1 MKQTLH
7 TSRRAFKLAL
17 LCLMAFVTWGGNYC
31 IAQETAYKTLS
42 FPDGNS
48 KRVQSYTDTWS
59 ATISGFT
66 WEIVKFNNNNS
77 GWKFIRAGS
86 KKNASVAKIKNE
98 TPFDRAIGKVVVD
111 IAEIENTQIKN
122 INSIKFEVSSD
133 GFQTIDQTITITS
146 DFNNIEKHT
155 FVVSNPRVGQ
165 YFRLTFDLKQGSGN
179 GFVQINKVEYYEDAS
194 NKTATSLSFDA
205 PSYTISKDQT
215 LQQRPTLKAD
225 EQTLS
230 GKTITWSSDNEKV
243 ATVDVATGIVTGV
256 GLGKAKIT
264 AKFAGDDEYKSS
276 TASYEIIV
284 KGAPALSFPEASYNI
299 FANDKFAA
307 PKLTKS
313 PADVV
318 VTYSSSDEK
327 VATVEASTGE
337 VTIVGAGTAK
347 ITATSQVTDVYEEA
361 QASYDLVVT
370 KFTPKLSFPQTSYT
384 IEMGDAFSAPKL
396 GGLPEGVTPVYTSS
410 KEEVATVDEATGKV
424 NIVGV
429 GTTTI
434 TVTSPETGIY
444 EGATASYVLT
454 VNRATTRKVTFDF
467 ANQVDVSNIEEDGV
481 CLKFEKAGS
490 QNEPYW
496 NASGHIRFYKLSV
509 ITITANSN
517 IKNVKFEFVGADK
530 IKSAVTNPGNYA
542 ANVWNFS
549 DVKAKT
555 GTLKNN
561 GSVAKIKKIIVTTE
575 LPTSVGTITIATP
588 EGFGTYYNSNSYI
601 LPEGL
606 TAFGYTKAN
615 TDGTLVKTEEFTGGD
630 VVPANAAL
638 VVKGNEGDYE
648 CYATDQVATKT
659 LEGNLLKGV
668 AKATTVEKAE
678 GFKRYV
684 LTTVNNVLG
693 FYRTKSG
700 NIKVPANRAYLE
712 LTEAQA
718 QAVSFFQLDGETTGI
733 ENATATTKEAPKAI
747 YTLSGVRLKATTTQ
761 GLPAGAYVVNG
772 KVVIVK

>member
-1 MKQTLH
+1 
-7 TSRRAFKLAL
+7 
-17 LCLMAFVTWGGNYC
+17 MAFVTWGGNYC

-42 FPDGNS
+42 FPDDNQKDNGVNVYIQKWTAKIGDFS
-48 KRVQSYTDTWS
+48 
-59 ATISGFT
+59 
-66 WEIVKFNNNNS
+66 WEIANFNNNN
-77 GWKFIRAGS
+77 WNNWTFIKAGRQ
-86 KKNASVAKIKNE
+86 KYASVATIDNT
-98 TPFDRAIGKVVVD
+98 TPFDKAIGKIVVEVKDDVD
-111 IAEIENTQIKN
+111 AGLV
-122 INSIKFEVSSD
+122 NSICLQVASDAGFSNVIETIELKSYKKTDFVFNVSAP
-133 GFQTIDQTITITS
+133 QA
-146 DFNNIEKHT
+146 NL
-155 FVVSNPRVGQ
+155 
-165 YFRLTFDLKQGSGN
+165 YYRLKFDLKKGDKKKN
-179 GFVQINKVEYYEDAS
+179 GFLQVNKVEYYEDVS

-215 LQQRPTLKAD
+215 LTKLPTLKAD
-225 EQTLS
+225 EKPLF

-243 ATVDVATGIVTGV
+243 ATVDANGTVTGV
-256 GLGKAKIT
+256 AAGNAKIT
-264 AKFAGDDEYKSS
+264 AKFAGDDEYETS

-284 KGAPALSFPEASYNI
+284 KGAPS
-299 FANDKFAA
+299 
-307 PKLTKS
+307 
-313 PADVV
+313 
-318 VTYSSSDEK
+318 
-327 VATVEASTGE
+327 
-337 VTIVGAGTAK
+337 
-347 ITATSQVTDVYEEA
+347 
-361 QASYDLVVT
+361 
-370 KFTPKLSFPQTSYT
+370 LSFPQTSYT
-384 IEMGDAFSAPKL
+384 VEMGDVFSTPKL
-396 GGLPEGVTPVYTSS
+396 EGLPKGVTPVYTSS
-410 KEEVATVDEATGKV
+410 NTEVATVNAATGEV
-424 NIVGV
+424 AIVGV

-444 EGATASYVLT
+444 EMATASYELT
-454 VNRATTRKVTFDF
+454 VKLATTKKVTIDF
-467 ANQVDVSNIEEDGV
+467 STFGYTDQQKVTEVSQDGITMT
-481 CLKFEKAGS
+481 LAKGS
-490 QNEPYW
+490 GKTDPQW
-496 NASGHIRFYKLSV
+496 IDDSKTLRFYD
-509 ITITANSN
+509 
-517 IKNVKFEFVGADK
+517 KN
-530 IKSAVTNPGNYA
+530 
-542 ANVWNFS
+542 
-549 DVKAKT
+549 
-555 GTLKNN
+555 TLKIASNN
-561 GSVAKIKKIIVTTE
+561 RIKKVHFFFYTKKNEVSEVNPTYDAGDFQFLDAGKNEGELDLSACNTKEVTLTFSGKVFYTKMIVTTDV
-575 LPTSVGTITIATP
+575 SVGTISIAAP

-606 TAFGYTKAN
+606 TAFGYTTAN

-747 YTLSGVRLKATTTQ
+747 YTLSGVRLKATTTK

>member
-1 MKQTLH
+1 
-7 TSRRAFKLAL
+7 
-17 LCLMAFVTWGGNYC
+17 MAFVTWGGNYC

-42 FPDGNS
+42 FPDDNRNNNNKYS
-48 KRVQSYTDTWS
+48 SYEKSWTAKIGDFS
-59 ATISGFT
+59 
-66 WEIVKFNNNNS
+66 WEIANFNNNQWDNS
-77 GWKFIRAGS
+77 WKYIKAGR
-86 KKNASVAKIKNE
+86 KKVASVATIKNE

-133 GFQTIDQTITITS
+133 GFQTIDQTNTITS
-146 DFNNIEKHT
+146 DFNNVEKHT
-155 FVVSNPRVGQ
+155 FVVSNPRVGL
-165 YFRLTFDLKQGSGN
+165 YFRMTFDMKAGVKN

-215 LQQRPTLKAD
+215 LQQLPILKAG

-230 GKTITWSSDNEKV
+230 GKTITWSSDNKDV
-243 ATVDVATGIVTGV
+243 ATVDENGTVTGV
-256 GLGKAKIT
+256 GLGKANIT
-264 AKFAGDDEYKSS
+264 AKFAGDDTYKTSK
-276 TASYEIIV
+276 ASYEIKV
-284 KGAPALSFPEASYNI
+284 KGAPALSFPQTSYDI
-299 FANDKFAA
+299 FANA
-307 PKLTKS
+307 PFTAPVLTKS

-318 VTYSSSDEK
+318 VTYSSSDDK
-327 VATVEASTGE
+327 VATVDASTGE
-337 VTIVGAGTAK
+337 VSIVGAGTAK
-347 ITATSQVTDVYEEA
+347 ITATSQVTDVYEVA
-361 QASYDLVVT
+361 SASYDLVVT
-370 KFTPKLSFPQTSYT
+370 KFTPELSFPQTSYT

-410 KEEVATVDEATGKV
+410 KEEVATVDKATGKV

-509 ITITANSN
+509 MTITANSN

-606 TAFGYTKAN
+606 TAFGYKEAN
-615 TDGTLVKTEEFTGGD
+615 TDGTLVKTDEFTGGD

-668 AKATTVEKAE
+668 AKATTIEKAE

-700 NIKVPANRAYLE
+700 NIKMPANRAYLE

-747 YTLSGVRLKATTTQ
+747 YTLSGVRLKATTTK

>member
-1 MKQTLH
+1 
-7 TSRRAFKLAL
+7 
-17 LCLMAFVTWGGNYC
+17 MAFVTWGGNYC

-42 FPDGNS
+42 FPDDN
-48 KRVQSYTDTWS
+48 KENNKTQVYTGTWKAKIGDFS
-59 ATISGFT
+59 
-66 WEIVKFNNNNS
+66 WEIKNFSNNNW
-77 GWKFIRAGS
+77 GWTNIRAGR
-86 KKNASVAKIKNE
+86 KKVASVATIKNE
-98 TPFDRAIGKVVVD
+98 TPFDRAIGKVVAD
-111 IAEIENTQIKN
+111 IAKIENTKISK

-146 DFNNIEKHT
+146 DFNNVEKHT

-165 YFRLTFDLKQGSGN
+165 YFRLTFDMKAASN
-179 GFVQINKVEYYEDAS
+179 GFVQVNKVEYYEDAS

-205 PSYTISKDQT
+205 PSYEISKDQT
-215 LQQRPTLKAD
+215 LQQLPTLKAG

-230 GKTITWSSDNEKV
+230 DKTITWSSDNTEV
-243 ATVDVATGIVTGV
+243 ATVDENGTVTGV

-264 AKFAGDDEYKSS
+264 AKFAGDDTYKTS
-276 TASYEIIV
+276 TASYEIKV
-284 KGAPALSFPEASYNI
+284 KGAPALSFPELSYNI
-299 FANDKFAA
+299 FANDKFTA
-307 PKLTKS
+307 PVLTKS

-327 VATVEASTGE
+327 VATVEPSTGE
-337 VTIVGAGTAK
+337 VSIVGAGTAK
-347 ITATSQVTDVYEEA
+347 ITATSQVTDVYEVA
-361 QASYDLVVT
+361 SASYDLVVT
-370 KFTPKLSFPQTSYT
+370 KFTPELSFPQTSYT

-396 GGLPEGVTPVYTSS
+396 GGLPEGVAPVYTSS
-410 KEEVATVDEATGKV
+410 KEEVATVDKATGEVK
-424 NIVGV
+424 IVGV

-434 TVTSPETGIY
+434 TVTSPNTDIY
-444 EGATASYVLT
+444 EGATASYELT

-467 ANQVDVSNIEEDGV
+467 TNQVDVSNIEEGGV

-490 QNEPYW
+490 QYEPYW
-496 NASGHIRFYKLSV
+496 HSDKHIRFYKQNV
-509 ITITANSN
+509 MTITANSN
-517 IKNVKFEFVGADK
+517 IKNVVFEFVGSK
-530 IKSAVTNPGNYA
+530 NIKSAVVNPGNYVT
-542 ANVWNFS
+542 NVWNFS

-555 GTLKNN
+555 GTLKNSGN
-561 GSVAKIKKIIVTTE
+561 VAQIKKIIVTTE
-575 LPTSVGTITIATP
+575 LPTSVGTITIATS

-615 TDGTLVKTEEFTGGD
+615 TNGTLVKTDVFNAGD
-630 VVPANAAL
+630 VVPAGAAL
-638 VVKGNEGDYE
+638 VVKGNTGKYE
-648 CYATDQVATKT
+648 CYATDKEAMKT

-668 AKATTVEKAE
+668 AAQTEIPVES
-678 GFKRYV
+678 GIKRYV
-684 LTTVNNVLG
+684 LTKVNGVLG
-693 FYRTKSG
+693 FYQTQSG

-761 GLPAGAYVVNG
+761 GLPTGAYVVNG